1 MITRDEW
8 SEEQWGC
15 MACDHRWH
23 NSIHRWHNNILHTHE
38 IVTRACNANSPNEPC
53 TWLRVCRECHG
64 QMVGGTSAWP
74 IARQL
79 ALKKLR
85 DPEHY
90 DRQRVNV
97 LRGRA
102 PDAITEEEVDS
113 YMEGLLCT
121 QTETNSKRKSQ
132 S

>member
-1 MITRDEW
+1 MITREEW
-8 SEEQWGC
+8 IGNRSHC
-15 MACDHRWH
+15 HRCEKMWYQLQC
-23 NSIHRWHNNILHTHE
+23 SLETHE
-38 IVTRACNANSPNEPC
+38 IVTRACNAKSPRELS
-53 TWLRVCRECHG
+53 TLLRLCGECHCDIHDY
-64 QMVGGTSAWP
+64 SKWP

-79 ALKKLR
+79 ALKKR
-85 DPEHY
+85 QDPEHY